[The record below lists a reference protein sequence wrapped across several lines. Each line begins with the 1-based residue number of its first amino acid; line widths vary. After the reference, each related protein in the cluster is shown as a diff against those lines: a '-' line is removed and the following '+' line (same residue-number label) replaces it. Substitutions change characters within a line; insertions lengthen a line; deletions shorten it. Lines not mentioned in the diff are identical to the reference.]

1 MVGKIAVI
9 AITRHGIEIAIKI
22 KEKMPEV
29 RIYAPK
35 KYSNSSTTAINWFTE
50 PTVQLVTSL
59 FRDNDALICIF
70 SLGAVVRLIAPI
82 ISDKKTDPAVI
93 VIDDKANFVISALS
107 GHLGGAN
114 SLARLISTFF
124 ANAQAVITTAADVNE
139 TIAVDL
145 LGKEFSWTIDNFEN
159 VTKVSA
165 LMVNEEKI
173 GVFQGTGEKN
183 WWKAKSLPHN
193 VAIVKSL
200 DELKSPNFKGA
211 LIVSDI
217 IIDDPILFEKSVIY
231 RPKSLVVGLG
241 VHRDTSGEAI
251 DHGVRAALEKV
262 RLSFNSIRNVAS
274 IKREQNV
281 EGLKEF
287 CKRHGFTIEAYD
299 KNELRSVPV
308 PNPSDTVQKFEGT
321 PSVSE
326 ASSIMS
332 AKGDLVLPKQKF
344 PPDLTVAV
352 SRVRFD

>member
-1 MVGKIAVI
+1 MVEKIAVI
-9 AITRHGIEIAIKI
+9 AITRHGIDIATTI

-35 KYSNSSTTAINWFTE
+35 KYSNTSTNVINWFTE
-50 PTVQLVTSL
+50 QTAQLITAL
-59 FRDNDALICIF
+59 FKNNDALICIF

-82 ISDKKTDPAVI
+82 LADKKRDPAVI

-145 LGKEFSWTIDNFEN
+145 LGREFSWIIDNAEN

-173 GVFQGTGEKN
+173 GVYQATGEKN

-193 VAIVKSL
+193 VVIVHDL

-211 LIVSDI
+211 LIISDAI
-217 IIDDPILFEKSVIY
+217 INDPILFEKAVIY

-241 VHRDTSGEAI
+241 VHRDTRGEAI
-251 DHGVRAALEKV
+251 EHGVRAVLEKIG
-262 RLSFNSIRNVAS
+262 LSFNSIRNVAS
-274 IKREQNV
+274 IKREENV
-281 EGLKEF
+281 EGLRDF
-287 CKRHGFTIEAYD
+287 CTRHGFIIEVYD
-299 KNELRSVPV
+299 RNELRNVPV
-308 PNPSDTVQKFEGT
+308 PNPSETVQKFEGT

-326 ASSIMS
+326 ASSIIS
-332 AKGDLVLPKQKF
+332 SKGNLILPKQKF

>member
-9 AITRHGIEIAIKI
+9 AITRHGIDIATKI

-29 RIYAPK
+29 QIFAPK
-35 KYSNSSTTAINWFTE
+35 KYSNSSTDVINWFTE
-50 PTVQLVTSL
+50 QTAQLITAL
-59 FRDNDALICIF
+59 FKDNDALICIF

-82 ISDKKTDPAVI
+82 LADKKRDPAVI

-145 LGKEFSWTIDNFEN
+145 LGREFSWTIDNTEN

-173 GVFQGTGEKN
+173 GVYQGTGEKN

-193 VAIVKSL
+193 VAIVHDL
-200 DELKSPNFKGA
+200 DELKSPSFRGA
-211 LIVSDI
+211 LIISDTI
-217 IIDDPILFEKSVIY
+217 INDPILFEKSVIY

-241 VHRDTSGEAI
+241 VHRDTKGEAI
-251 DHGVRAALEKV
+251 EHGVRAVLEQV
-262 RLSFNSIRNVAS
+262 GLSFNSIRNVAS

-281 EGLKEF
+281 EGLQDF
-287 CKRHGFTIEAYD
+287 CTRHGFTVEVYD
-299 KNELRSVPV
+299 RDELRSVPV
-308 PNPSDTVQKFEGT
+308 PNPSETVQKFEGT

-332 AKGDLVLPKQKF
+332 AKGDLILPKQKF